1 MLSKR
6 TIFEEIRGIYNI
18 PAGVSE
24 HQFEWAQSGIRT
36 QLISRS
42 DKTFCND
49 FMFERSEGC
58 GSHLHLLNFAS
69 PGWTSSF
76 AVAEHV
82 VRTLAAS

>member
-6 TIFEEIRGIYNI
+6 TVFEEIRGIYNL
-18 PAGVSE
+18 PPGVSE
-24 HQFEWAQSGIRT
+24 SQFTWAQSGIRT
-36 QLISRS
+36 QLINKS

-49 FMFERSEGC
+49 FNFDRVPGVS
-58 GSHLHLLNFAS
+58 SHLHLLNFAS

-82 VRTLAAS
+82 VKMMDQM